1 MLMLDRAVGEEAC
14 QMSATPGIPFARV
27 TRVQVRLPPLIVRLW
42 PPATGP
48 AAVANA
54 MTRSPAAVLNGPA
67 DTVLVPSANTTVPTT
82 RLDGGGVA
90 RVVNVKSPDVAV
102 LPDASVARTR

>member
-1 MLMLDRAVGEEAC
+1 MLDRAVGEEAC

-42 PPATGP
+42 PPVTGP

-54 MTRSPAAVLNGPA
+54 MTRSPAAVLNGPV
-67 DTVLVPSANTTVPTT
+67 DTVLVPSANTTVPTP
-82 RLDGGGVA
+82 RLDGGGVG
-90 RVVNVKSPDVAV
+90 RGGNVKSPDVAR
-102 LPDASVARTR
+102 LPGGAARATR